1 MKRQRKI
8 ENSTLPVFWRYKS
21 LSRESPKTWKI
32 VKASMNT
39 GPCYGVKKCADIV
52 FKKGKMIK
60 GEALA
65 VLEERMEALG
75 PNESEIHKFIECV
88 QAGVG
93 KKEVMEREKKEERK
107 RLDHLTGLN
116 LNEQNLMKAL
126 NYWVIPVTE
135 YVMNVCNLGK
145 DGLNELDMIL
155 KDLIGRKGFDGR

>member
-1 MKRQRKI
+1 
-8 ENSTLPVFWRYKS
+8 
-21 LSRESPKTWKI
+21 
-32 VKASMNT
+32 MNT

-52 FKKGKMIK
+52 FEKGKMIK

-126 NYWVIPVTE
+126 NY
-135 YVMNVCNLGK
+135 
-145 DGLNELDMIL
+145 
-155 KDLIGRKGFDGR
+155 